1 MNMSDQNRASL
12 EFKGSGSEY
21 FKIWIVNLFLSIV
34 TLGIYSA
41 WAKVRRK
48 RYLYG
53 NTSIEGASF
62 EYHASPITILKG
74 RLIAVAL
81 LIVYSV
87 LSELFPLLGF
97 FLLILLLAFI
107 PWIVWRS
114 LRFNAR
120 MTSLRNVH
128 FSFKGR
134 LGKSYLYYLV
144 IPFIFPLLISTLF
157 SFGYSVLVNE
167 YSKEFFFYF
176 SELINF
182 PDYYRTE
189 ILILIVGSVSM
200 YLLMI
205 PYVQKIKMS
214 YYMNNSC
221 FGQGKFSSNISA
233 SKFYLIDI
241 LTFLITAAVF
251 LFPIMIFLLIY
262 GFNALFGYGYG
273 SEFLDNVNSIVP
285 VFLMIAV
292 YVFMLSAMFLS
303 TAFFTAKL
311 RNYVYSNTQLND
323 NISVNSSL
331 STWSLFWLYLSNFFL
346 MIFTVGLAYPLTVIR
361 KTRYMVE
368 TVSVNNVEAFSQ
380 FVSQQ
385 EQQHSA
391 LGEELGEAFDVGSG
405 IEF

>member
-1 MNMSDQNRASL
+1 MSDQDRASL

-21 FKIWIVNLFLSIV
+21 FKIWIVNLFLSIL

-53 NTSIEGASF
+53 NTSIKGASF

-87 LSELFPLLGF
+87 LSELFPLVGF
-97 FLLILLLAFI
+97 FLLILLFAFI

-134 LGKSYLYYLV
+134 LGKSYLFYLV
-144 IPFIFPLLISTLF
+144 IPFIFPLLISSLF
-157 SFGYSVLVNE
+157 SFGYSVLVYE
-167 YSKEFFFYF
+167 YPIENFYNYF
-176 SELINF
+176 SDLINF
-182 PDYYRTE
+182 PDYYPTE
-189 ILILIVGSVSM
+189 ILILTVGSVSM

-241 LTFLITAAVF
+241 LTFLVTAAVF

-262 GFNALFGYGYG
+262 GFNAFFDYG

-285 VFLMIAV
+285 VFFIFVA
-292 YVFMLSAMFLS
+292 YVFMLSSVFLS

-323 NISVNSSL
+323 NISVNSNL
-331 STWSLFWLYLSNFFL
+331 NTWSLFWLYLSNFFL
-346 MIFTVGLAYPLTVIR
+346 MIFTVGLAYPLTIIR
-361 KTRYMVE
+361 KTKYMAE

-385 EQQHSA
+385 EQQQSA
-391 LGEELGEAFDVGSG
+391 LGEEIGEAFDVGSG

>member
-1 MNMSDQNRASL
+1 MSDQDRVSL

-21 FKIWIVNLFLSIV
+21 FKIWIVNLFLSIL

-53 NTSIEGASF
+53 NTSIKGASF

-87 LSELFPLLGF
+87 LSELFPLVGF
-97 FLLILLLAFI
+97 FLLILLFAFI

-128 FSFKGR
+128 FSFNGL
-134 LGKSYLYYLV
+134 LGKSYLCYLV
-144 IPFIFPLLISTLF
+144 IPFIFPLLISSLF
-157 SFGYSVLVNE
+157 SFGYSVLVYE
-167 YSKEFFFYF
+167 YPIENFYNYF
-176 SELINF
+176 SDLINF
-182 PDYYRTE
+182 PDYYPTE
-189 ILILIVGSVSM
+189 ILILTVGSVSM

-241 LTFLITAAVF
+241 LTFLVTAAVF

-262 GFNALFGYGYG
+262 GFNAFFDYG

-285 VFLMIAV
+285 VFFIFVA
-292 YVFMLSAMFLS
+292 YVFMLSSVFLS

-323 NISVNSSL
+323 NISVNSNL
-331 STWSLFWLYLSNFFL
+331 NTWNLFWLYLSNFFL
-346 MIFTVGLAYPLTVIR
+346 MIFTVGLAYPLTIIR
-361 KTRYMVE
+361 KTKYMAE
-368 TVSVNNVEAFSQ
+368 TVSVKNVEAFSQ

-385 EQQHSA
+385 EQQQSA
-391 LGEELGEAFDVGSG
+391 LGEEIGEAFDVGSG
-405 IEF
+405 IVFL

>member
-1 MNMSDQNRASL
+1 MSDQDRVSL

-21 FKIWIVNLFLSIV
+21 FKIWIVNLFLSIL

-53 NTSIEGASF
+53 NTSIKGASF

-81 LIVYSV
+81 LIMYSV
-87 LSELFPLLGF
+87 LSELFPLVGF
-97 FLLILLLAFI
+97 FLLILLFAFI

-134 LGKSYLYYLV
+134 LGKSYLFYLV
-144 IPFIFPLLISTLF
+144 IPFIFPLLISSLF
-157 SFGYSVLVNE
+157 SFGYSVLVYE
-167 YSKEFFFYF
+167 YPIENFYNYF
-176 SELINF
+176 SDLINF
-182 PDYYRTE
+182 PDYYPTE
-189 ILILIVGSVSM
+189 ILILTVGSVSM

-241 LTFLITAAVF
+241 LTFLVTAAVF

-262 GFNALFGYGYG
+262 GFNAFFDYG

-285 VFLMIAV
+285 VFFIFVA
-292 YVFMLSAMFLS
+292 YVFMLSSVFLS

-323 NISVNSSL
+323 NISVNSNL
-331 STWSLFWLYLSNFFL
+331 NTWNLFWLYLSNFFL
-346 MIFTVGLAYPLTVIR
+346 MIFTVGLAYPLTIIR
-361 KTRYMVE
+361 KTKYMAE
-368 TVSVNNVEAFSQ
+368 TVSVKNVEAFSQ

-385 EQQHSA
+385 EQQQSA
-391 LGEELGEAFDVGSG
+391 LGEEIGEAFDVGSG

>member
-1 MNMSDQNRASL
+1 MSDQDRVSL

-21 FKIWIVNLFLSIV
+21 FKIWIVNLFLSIL

-53 NTSIEGASF
+53 NTSIKGASF

-87 LSELFPLLGF
+87 LSELFPLVGF
-97 FLLILLLAFI
+97 FLLILLFAFI

-134 LGKSYLYYLV
+134 LGKSYLFYLV
-144 IPFIFPLLISTLF
+144 IPFIFPLLISSLF
-157 SFGYSVLVNE
+157 SFGYSVLVYE
-167 YSKEFFFYF
+167 YPIENFYNYF
-176 SELINF
+176 SDLINF
-182 PDYYRTE
+182 PDYYPTE
-189 ILILIVGSVSM
+189 ILILTVGSVSM

-241 LTFLITAAVF
+241 LTFLVTAAVF

-262 GFNALFGYGYG
+262 GFNTFFGYG

-285 VFLMIAV
+285 VFFIFVA
-292 YVFMLSAMFLS
+292 YVFMLSSVFLS

-323 NISVNSSL
+323 NISVNSNL
-331 STWSLFWLYLSNFFL
+331 NTWNLFWLYLSNFFL
-346 MIFTVGLAYPLTVIR
+346 MIFTVGLAYPLTIIR
-361 KTRYMVE
+361 KTKYMAE

-385 EQQHSA
+385 EQQQSA
-391 LGEELGEAFDVGSG
+391 LGEEIGEAFDVGSG

>member
-1 MNMSDQNRASL
+1 MSDQDRVSL
-12 EFKGSGSEY
+12 EFKGSGAEY
-21 FKIWIVNLFLSIV
+21 FKIWIVNLFLSIL

-53 NTSIEGASF
+53 NTSIKGASF

-87 LSELFPLLGF
+87 LSELFPLVGF
-97 FLLILLLAFI
+97 FLLILLFAFI

-134 LGKSYLYYLV
+134 LGKSYLFYLV
-144 IPFIFPLLISTLF
+144 IPFIFPLLISSLF
-157 SFGYSVLVNE
+157 SFGYSVLVYE
-167 YSKEFFFYF
+167 YPIENFYNYF
-176 SELINF
+176 SDLINF
-182 PDYYRTE
+182 PDYYPTE
-189 ILILIVGSVSM
+189 ILILTVGSVSM

-241 LTFLITAAVF
+241 LTFLVTAAVF

-262 GFNALFGYGYG
+262 GFNAFFDYG

-285 VFLMIAV
+285 VFFIFVA
-292 YVFMLSAMFLS
+292 YVFMLSSVFLS

-323 NISVNSSL
+323 NISVNSNL
-331 STWSLFWLYLSNFFL
+331 NTWNLFWLYLSNFFL
-346 MIFTVGLAYPLTVIR
+346 MIFTVGLAYPLTIIR
-361 KTRYMVE
+361 KTKYMAE
-368 TVSVNNVEAFSQ
+368 TVSVKNVEAFSQ

-385 EQQHSA
+385 EQQQSA
-391 LGEELGEAFDVGSG
+391 LGEEIGEAFDVGSG

>member
-1 MNMSDQNRASL
+1 MSDQDRVSL

-21 FKIWIVNLFLSIV
+21 FKIWIVNLFLSIL

-53 NTSIEGASF
+53 NTSIKGASF

-87 LSELFPLLGF
+87 LSELFPLVGF
-97 FLLILLLAFI
+97 FLLILLFAFI

-134 LGKSYLYYLV
+134 LGKSYLFYLV
-144 IPFIFPLLISTLF
+144 IPFIFPLLISSLF
-157 SFGYSVLVNE
+157 SFGYSVLVYE
-167 YSKEFFFYF
+167 YPIENFYNYF
-176 SELINF
+176 SDLINF
-182 PDYYRTE
+182 PDYYPTE

-241 LTFLITAAVF
+241 LTFLVTAAVF

-262 GFNALFGYGYG
+262 GFTFFDYG

-285 VFLMIAV
+285 VFFIFVA
-292 YVFMLSAMFLS
+292 YVFMLSSVFLS

-323 NISVNSSL
+323 NISVNSNL
-331 STWSLFWLYLSNFFL
+331 NTWSLFWLYLSNFFL
-346 MIFTVGLAYPLTVIR
+346 MIFTVGLAYPLTIIR
-361 KTRYMVE
+361 KTKYMAE

-385 EQQHSA
+385 EQQQSA
-391 LGEELGEAFDVGSG
+391 LGEEIGEAFDVGSG

>member
-1 MNMSDQNRASL
+1 MSDQDRVSL

-21 FKIWIVNLFLSIV
+21 FKIWIVNLFLSIL

-53 NTSIEGASF
+53 NTSIKGASF

-87 LSELFPLLGF
+87 LSELFPLVGF
-97 FLLILLLAFI
+97 FLLILLFAFI

-134 LGKSYLYYLV
+134 LGKSYLFYLV
-144 IPFIFPLLISTLF
+144 IPFIFPLLISSLF
-157 SFGYSVLVNE
+157 SFGYSVLVYE
-167 YSKEFFFYF
+167 YPIENFYNYF
-176 SELINF
+176 SDLINF
-182 PDYYRTE
+182 PDYYPTE
-189 ILILIVGSVSM
+189 ILILTVGSVSM

-241 LTFLITAAVF
+241 LTFLVTAAVF

-262 GFNALFGYGYG
+262 GFNAFFGYG

-285 VFLMIAV
+285 VFFIFVA
-292 YVFMLSAMFLS
+292 YVFMLSSVFLS

-323 NISVNSSL
+323 NISVNSNL
-331 STWSLFWLYLSNFFL
+331 NTWSLFWLYLSNFFL
-346 MIFTVGLAYPLTVIR
+346 MIFTVGLAYPLTIIR
-361 KTRYMVE
+361 KTKYMAE
-368 TVSVNNVEAFSQ
+368 TVSVKNVEAFSQ

-385 EQQHSA
+385 EQQQSA
-391 LGEELGEAFDVGSG
+391 LGEEIGEAFDVGSG

>member
-1 MNMSDQNRASL
+1 MSDRASL

-182 PDYYRTE
+182 PDYYSTE

-368 TVSVNNVEAFSQ
+368 TVSVNNVEMFSQ
-380 FVSQQ
+380 FASQQ

>member
-1 MNMSDQNRASL
+1 MPDQKTVDIV
-12 EFKGSGSEY
+12 FKGKGSEY
-21 FKIWIVNLFLSIV
+21 FKIWIVNLFLSIL

-41 WAKVRRK
+41 WAKVRTK

-53 NTSIEGASF
+53 STSIEGSAF
-62 EYHASPITILKG
+62 EYHASPIAILKG
-74 RLIAVAL
+74 RLIAFAL
-81 LIVYSV
+81 LIMYSV
-87 LSELFPLLGF
+87 LGQLFPLLGI
-97 FLLILLLAFI
+97 FLLILLFASI

-114 LRFNAR
+114 LKFNAR

-128 FSFKGR
+128 FAFNGL
-134 LGKSYLYYLV
+134 LGKSYLCYLV
-144 IPFIFPLLISTLF
+144 IPFIFPLLIFLLF
-157 SFGYSVLVNE
+157 SFAYSVVVTGYPIE
-167 YSKEFFFYF
+167 YFYYYLSDLYNF
-176 SELINF
+176 ADKYVTEL
-182 PDYYRTE
+182 
-189 ILILIVGSVSM
+189 LILGGGSVSM

-241 LTFLITAAVF
+241 LTFLVTAAVF

-262 GFNALFGYGYG
+262 GFNAFFDYG

-285 VFLMIAV
+285 MLFIFVA
-292 YVFMLSAMFLS
+292 YVFMLSSVFLS

-323 NISVNSSL
+323 NISVNSNL
-331 STWSLFWLYLSNFFL
+331 NTWSLFWLYLSNFFL
-346 MIFTVGLAYPLTVIR
+346 MIFTVGLAYPLTIIR
-361 KTRYMVE
+361 KTKYMVE

-385 EQQHSA
+385 EQQQSA
-391 LGEELGEAFDVGSG
+391 LGEEIGEAFDVGSG

>member
-1 MNMSDQNRASL
+1 MSDQDRVSL

-21 FKIWIVNLFLSIV
+21 FKIWIVNLFLSIL

-53 NTSIEGASF
+53 NTSIKGASF

-87 LSELFPLLGF
+87 LSELFPLVGF
-97 FLLILLLAFI
+97 FLLILLFAFI

-134 LGKSYLYYLV
+134 LGKSYLFYLV
-144 IPFIFPLLISTLF
+144 IPFIFPLLISSLF
-157 SFGYSVLVNE
+157 SFGYSVLVYE
-167 YSKEFFFYF
+167 YPIENFYNYF
-176 SELINF
+176 SDLINF
-182 PDYYRTE
+182 PDYYPTE

-241 LTFLITAAVF
+241 LTFLVTAAVF

-262 GFNALFGYGYG
+262 GFNAFFGYG

-285 VFLMIAV
+285 VFFIFVA
-292 YVFMLSAMFLS
+292 YVFMLSSVFLS

-323 NISVNSSL
+323 NISVNSNL
-331 STWSLFWLYLSNFFL
+331 NTWNLFWLYLSNFFL
-346 MIFTVGLAYPLTVIR
+346 MIFTVGLAYPLTIIR
-361 KTRYMVE
+361 KTKYMAE
-368 TVSVNNVEAFSQ
+368 TVSVKNVEAFSQ

-385 EQQHSA
+385 EQQQSA
-391 LGEELGEAFDVGSG
+391 LGEEIGEAFDVGSG

>member
-1 MNMSDQNRASL
+1 MSDQDRVSL

-21 FKIWIVNLFLSIV
+21 FKIWIVNLFLSIL

-53 NTSIEGASF
+53 NTSIKGASF

-87 LSELFPLLGF
+87 LSELFPLVGF
-97 FLLILLLAFI
+97 FLLILLFAFI

-134 LGKSYLYYLV
+134 LGKSYLFYLV
-144 IPFIFPLLISTLF
+144 IPFIFPLLISSLF
-157 SFGYSVLVNE
+157 SFGYSVLVYE
-167 YSKEFFFYF
+167 YPIENFYNYF
-176 SELINF
+176 SDLINF
-182 PDYYRTE
+182 PDYYPTE
-189 ILILIVGSVSM
+189 ILILTVGSVSM

-241 LTFLITAAVF
+241 LTFLVTAAVF

-262 GFNALFGYGYG
+262 GFNAFFGYG

-285 VFLMIAV
+285 VFFIFVA
-292 YVFMLSAMFLS
+292 YVFMLSSVFLS
-303 TAFFTAKL
+303 TAFFTVKL

-323 NISVNSSL
+323 NISVNSNL
-331 STWSLFWLYLSNFFL
+331 NTWNLFWLYLSNFFL
-346 MIFTVGLAYPLTVIR
+346 MIFTVGLAYPLTIIR
-361 KTRYMVE
+361 KTKYMAE
-368 TVSVNNVEAFSQ
+368 TVSVKNVEAFSQ

-385 EQQHSA
+385 EQQQSA
-391 LGEELGEAFDVGSG
+391 LGEEIGEAFDVGSG

>member
-1 MNMSDQNRASL
+1 MSDQDRASL

-21 FKIWIVNLFLSIV
+21 FKIWIVNLFLSIL

-53 NTSIEGASF
+53 NTSIKGASF

-87 LSELFPLLGF
+87 LSELFPLVGF
-97 FLLILLLAFI
+97 FLLILLFAFI

-134 LGKSYLYYLV
+134 LGKSYLFYLV
-144 IPFIFPLLISTLF
+144 IPFIFPLLISSLF
-157 SFGYSVLVNE
+157 SFGYSVLVYE
-167 YSKEFFFYF
+167 YPIENFYNYF
-176 SELINF
+176 SDLINF
-182 PDYYRTE
+182 PDYYPTE
-189 ILILIVGSVSM
+189 ILILTVGSVSM

-241 LTFLITAAVF
+241 LTFLVTAAVF

-262 GFNALFGYGYG
+262 GFNAFFDYG

-285 VFLMIAV
+285 VFFIFVA
-292 YVFMLSAMFLS
+292 YVFMLSSVFLS

-323 NISVNSSL
+323 NISVNSNL
-331 STWSLFWLYLSNFFL
+331 NTWNLFWLYLSNFFL
-346 MIFTVGLAYPLTVIR
+346 MIFTVGLAYPLTIIR
-361 KTRYMVE
+361 KTKYMAE
-368 TVSVNNVEAFSQ
+368 TVSVKNVEAFSQ

-385 EQQHSA
+385 EQQQSA
-391 LGEELGEAFDVGSG
+391 LGEEIGEAFDVGSG

>member
-1 MNMSDQNRASL
+1 MSDQKSIAIV
-12 EFKGSGSEY
+12 FKGIGSEY
-21 FKIWIVNLFLSIV
+21 FKIWVVNLFLSLL

-41 WAKVRRK
+41 WAKVRTK

-53 NTSIEGASF
+53 STSIEGSAF
-62 EYHASPITILKG
+62 EYHASPIAILKG
-74 RLIAVAL
+74 RLIAFAL

-87 LSELFPLLGF
+87 LSEFFPLVGW
-97 FLLILLLAFI
+97 FLLLLLFASI

-114 LRFNAR
+114 LKFNAR

-128 FSFKGR
+128 FSFNGL

-144 IPFIFPLLISTLF
+144 IPFIFPLLIFLLF
-157 SFGYSVLVNE
+157 SFAYSVVVTGYPIE
-167 YSKEFFFYF
+167 YFYTYLSDLYNF
-176 SELINF
+176 S
-182 PDYYRTE
+182 DHYVDE
-189 ILILIVGSVSM
+189 ILILVGGSVSM
-200 YLLMI
+200 YVLI
-205 PYVQKIKMS
+205 FPYIQKLKMS
-214 YYMNNSC
+214 YYLNNSY
-221 FGQGKFSSNISA
+221 FGQGKFSSDISV

-241 LTFLITAAVF
+241 LTFLVTAAVF
-251 LFPIMIFLLIY
+251 LFPIMIYLLIY
-262 GFNALFGYGYG
+262 GFNTFFGHGYG
-273 SEFLDNVNSIVP
+273 SEFFDNVGLIVP
-285 VFLMIAV
+285 MLLMIVA
-292 YVFMLSAMFLS
+292 YVFMLSAVFLS

-368 TVSVNNVEAFSQ
+368 TVSVNNVEVFSQ
-380 FVSQQ
+380 FASQQ

>member
-1 MNMSDQNRASL
+1 MSDQDRVSL

-21 FKIWIVNLFLSIV
+21 FKIWIVNLFLSIL

-53 NTSIEGASF
+53 NTSIKGASF

-87 LSELFPLLGF
+87 LSELFPLVGF
-97 FLLILLLAFI
+97 FLLILLFAFI

-134 LGKSYLYYLV
+134 LGKSYLFYLV
-144 IPFIFPLLISTLF
+144 IPFIFPLLISSLF
-157 SFGYSVLVNE
+157 SFGYSVLVYE
-167 YSKEFFFYF
+167 YPIENFYNYF
-176 SELINF
+176 SDLINF
-182 PDYYRTE
+182 PDYYPTE
-189 ILILIVGSVSM
+189 ILILTVGSVSM

-241 LTFLITAAVF
+241 LTFLVTAAVF

-262 GFNALFGYGYG
+262 GFNAFFDYG
-273 SEFLDNVNSIVP
+273 SEFLDNVNSIVL
-285 VFLMIAV
+285 VFFIFVA
-292 YVFMLSAMFLS
+292 YVFMLSSVFLS

-323 NISVNSSL
+323 NISVNSNL
-331 STWSLFWLYLSNFFL
+331 NTWSLFWLYLSNFFL
-346 MIFTVGLAYPLTVIR
+346 MIFTVGLAYPLTIIR
-361 KTRYMVE
+361 KTKYMAE
-368 TVSVNNVEAFSQ
+368 TVSVKNVEAFSQ

-385 EQQHSA
+385 EQQQSA
-391 LGEELGEAFDVGSG
+391 LGEEIGEAFDVGSG

>member
-1 MNMSDQNRASL
+1 MSDQDRASL

-21 FKIWIVNLFLSIV
+21 FKIWIVNLFLSIL

-53 NTSIEGASF
+53 NTSIKGASF

-87 LSELFPLLGF
+87 LSELFPLVGF
-97 FLLILLLAFI
+97 FLLILLFAFI

-241 LTFLITAAVF
+241 LTFLVTAAVF

-262 GFNALFGYGYG
+262 GFNTFFDYG

-323 NISVNSSL
+323 NISVNSNL
-331 STWSLFWLYLSNFFL
+331 NTWRLYWLYLSNFFL
-346 MIFTVGLAYPLTVIR
+346 MIFTVGLAYPWTIIR
-361 KTRYMVE
+361 KIKYMAE

-385 EQQHSA
+385 EQQQSA
-391 LGEELGEAFDVGSG
+391 LGEEIGEAFDVGSG

>member
-1 MNMSDQNRASL
+1 MSDQDRVSL

-21 FKIWIVNLFLSIV
+21 FKIWIVNLFLSIL

-53 NTSIEGASF
+53 NTSIKGASF

-87 LSELFPLLGF
+87 LSELFPLVGF
-97 FLLILLLAFI
+97 FLLILLFAFI

-134 LGKSYLYYLV
+134 LGKSYLFYLV
-144 IPFIFPLLISTLF
+144 IPFIFPLLISSLF
-157 SFGYSVLVNE
+157 SFGYSVLVYE
-167 YSKEFFFYF
+167 YPIENFYNYF
-176 SELINF
+176 SDLINF
-182 PDYYRTE
+182 PDYYPTE

-241 LTFLITAAVF
+241 LTFLVTAAVF

-262 GFNALFGYGYG
+262 GFNAFFDYG

-285 VFLMIAV
+285 VFFIFVA
-292 YVFMLSAMFLS
+292 YVFMLSSVFLS

-323 NISVNSSL
+323 NISVNSNL
-331 STWSLFWLYLSNFFL
+331 NTWNLFWLYLSNFFL
-346 MIFTVGLAYPLTVIR
+346 MIFTVGLAYPLTIIR
-361 KTRYMVE
+361 KTKYMAE

-385 EQQHSA
+385 EQQQSA
-391 LGEELGEAFDVGSG
+391 LGEEIGEAFDVGSG

>member
-1 MNMSDQNRASL
+1 MSDQDRVSL

-21 FKIWIVNLFLSIV
+21 FKIWIVNLFLSIL

-53 NTSIEGASF
+53 NTSIKGASF

-87 LSELFPLLGF
+87 LSELFPLVGF
-97 FLLILLLAFI
+97 FLLILLFAFI

-134 LGKSYLYYLV
+134 LGKSYLFYLV
-144 IPFIFPLLISTLF
+144 IPFIFPLLISSLF
-157 SFGYSVLVNE
+157 SFGYSVLVYE
-167 YSKEFFFYF
+167 YPIENFYNYF
-176 SELINF
+176 SDLINF
-182 PDYYRTE
+182 PDYYPTE
-189 ILILIVGSVSM
+189 ILILTVGSVSM

-241 LTFLITAAVF
+241 LTFLVTAAVF

-262 GFNALFGYGYG
+262 GFNAFFDYG

-285 VFLMIAV
+285 VFFMIVA
-292 YVFMLSAMFLS
+292 YVFMLSSVFLS

-323 NISVNSSL
+323 NISVNSNL
-331 STWSLFWLYLSNFFL
+331 NTWSLFWLYLSNFFL
-346 MIFTVGLAYPLTVIR
+346 MIFTVGLAYPLTIIR
-361 KTRYMVE
+361 KTKYMAE
-368 TVSVNNVEAFSQ
+368 TVSVKNVEAFSQ

-385 EQQHSA
+385 EQQQSA
-391 LGEELGEAFDVGSG
+391 LGEEIGEAFDVGSG

>member
-1 MNMSDQNRASL
+1 MSDQDRVSL

-21 FKIWIVNLFLSIV
+21 FKIWIVNLFLSIL

-53 NTSIEGASF
+53 NTSIKGASF

-87 LSELFPLLGF
+87 LSELFPLVGF
-97 FLLILLLAFI
+97 FLLILLFAFI

-134 LGKSYLYYLV
+134 LGKSYLFYLV
-144 IPFIFPLLISTLF
+144 IPFIFPLLISSLF
-157 SFGYSVLVNE
+157 SFGYSVLVYE
-167 YSKEFFFYF
+167 YPIENFYNYF
-176 SELINF
+176 SDLINF
-182 PDYYRTE
+182 PDYYPTE
-189 ILILIVGSVSM
+189 ILILTVGSVSM

-241 LTFLITAAVF
+241 LTFLVTAAVF

-262 GFNALFGYGYG
+262 GFNAFFDYG
-273 SEFLDNVNSIVP
+273 SEFLDNVNSIVL
-285 VFLMIAV
+285 VFFIFVA
-292 YVFMLSAMFLS
+292 YVFMLSSVFLS

-323 NISVNSSL
+323 NISVNSNL
-331 STWSLFWLYLSNFFL
+331 NTWNLFWLYLSNFFL
-346 MIFTVGLAYPLTVIR
+346 MIFTVGLAYPLTIIR
-361 KTRYMVE
+361 KTKYMAE
-368 TVSVNNVEAFSQ
+368 TVSVKNVEAFSQ
-380 FVSQQ
+380 YVSQQ
-385 EQQHSA
+385 EQQQSA
-391 LGEELGEAFDVGSG
+391 LGEEIGEAFDVGSG

>member
-1 MNMSDQNRASL
+1 
-12 EFKGSGSEY
+12 
-21 FKIWIVNLFLSIV
+21 
-34 TLGIYSA
+34 
-41 WAKVRRK
+41 
-48 RYLYG
+48 
-53 NTSIEGASF
+53 
-62 EYHASPITILKG
+62 
-74 RLIAVAL
+74 
-81 LIVYSV
+81 
-87 LSELFPLLGF
+87 
-97 FLLILLLAFI
+97 
-107 PWIVWRS
+107 
-114 LRFNAR
+114 

-134 LGKSYLYYLV
+134 LGKSYLCYLV
-144 IPFIFPLLISTLF
+144 IPFIFPLLISLLF
-157 SFGYSVLVNE
+157 SFAYSVVVTGYPIE
-167 YSKEFFFYF
+167 YFYYYLSDLYNF
-176 SELINF
+176 ADKYVTEL
-182 PDYYRTE
+182 
-189 ILILIVGSVSM
+189 LILVGGSVSM

-241 LTFLITAAVF
+241 LTFLVTAAVF

-262 GFNALFGYGYG
+262 GFAFFDYG

-285 VFLMIAV
+285 VFFMIVA
-292 YVFMLSAMFLS
+292 YVFILSSVFLS
-303 TAFFTAKL
+303 TAFFTAKI

-323 NISVNSSL
+323 NVSVNSNL
-331 STWSLFWLYLSNFFL
+331 NTWSLFWLYLSNFFL
-346 MIFTVGLAYPLTVIR
+346 MIFTVGLAYPLTIIR
-361 KTRYMVE
+361 KTKYMAE

-391 LGEELGEAFDVGSG
+391 LGEEIGEAFDVGAG

>member
-1 MNMSDQNRASL
+1 MSDQDRVSL

-21 FKIWIVNLFLSIV
+21 FKIWIVNLFLSIL

-53 NTSIEGASF
+53 NTSIKGASF

-87 LSELFPLLGF
+87 LSELFPLVGF
-97 FLLILLLAFI
+97 FLLILLFAFI

-134 LGKSYLYYLV
+134 LGKSYLFYLV
-144 IPFIFPLLISTLF
+144 IPFIFPLLISSLF
-157 SFGYSVLVNE
+157 SFGYSVLVYE
-167 YSKEFFFYF
+167 YPIENFYNYF

-182 PDYYRTE
+182 PDYYPTE

-241 LTFLITAAVF
+241 LTFLVTAAVF

-262 GFNALFGYGYG
+262 GFNAFFDYG

-285 VFLMIAV
+285 VFFIFVA
-292 YVFMLSAMFLS
+292 YVFMLSSVFLS

-323 NISVNSSL
+323 NISVNSNL
-331 STWSLFWLYLSNFFL
+331 NTWSLFWLYLSNFFL
-346 MIFTVGLAYPLTVIR
+346 MIFTVGLAYPLTIIR
-361 KTRYMVE
+361 KTKYMAE
-368 TVSVNNVEAFSQ
+368 TVSVKNVEAFSQ

-385 EQQHSA
+385 EQQQSA
-391 LGEELGEAFDVGSG
+391 LGEEIGEAFDVGSG

>member
-1 MNMSDQNRASL
+1 MSDQDRVSL

-21 FKIWIVNLFLSIV
+21 FKIWIVNLFLSIL

-53 NTSIEGASF
+53 NTSIKGASF

-87 LSELFPLLGF
+87 LSELFPLVGF
-97 FLLILLLAFI
+97 FLLILLFAFI

-134 LGKSYLYYLV
+134 LGKSYLFYLV
-144 IPFIFPLLISTLF
+144 IPFIFPLLISSLF
-157 SFGYSVLVNE
+157 SFGYSVLVYE
-167 YSKEFFFYF
+167 YPIENFYNYF
-176 SELINF
+176 SDLINF
-182 PDYYRTE
+182 PDYYPTE

-241 LTFLITAAVF
+241 LTFLVTAAVF

-262 GFNALFGYGYG
+262 GFNAFFDYG

-285 VFLMIAV
+285 VFFIFVA
-292 YVFMLSAMFLS
+292 YVLMLSSVFLS

-323 NISVNSSL
+323 NISVNSNL
-331 STWSLFWLYLSNFFL
+331 NTWNLFWLYLSNFFL
-346 MIFTVGLAYPLTVIR
+346 MIFTVGLAYPLTIIR
-361 KTRYMVE
+361 KTKYMAE
-368 TVSVNNVEAFSQ
+368 TVSVKNVEAFSQ

-385 EQQHSA
+385 EQQQSA
-391 LGEELGEAFDVGSG
+391 LGEEIGEAFDVGSG

>member
-1 MNMSDQNRASL
+1 MSDQDRVSL

-21 FKIWIVNLFLSIV
+21 FKIWIVNLFLSIL

-53 NTSIEGASF
+53 NTSIKGASF

-87 LSELFPLLGF
+87 LSELFPLVGF
-97 FLLILLLAFI
+97 FLLILLFAFI

-134 LGKSYLYYLV
+134 LGKSYLFYLV
-144 IPFIFPLLISTLF
+144 IPFIFPLLISSLF
-157 SFGYSVLVNE
+157 SFGYSVLVYE
-167 YSKEFFFYF
+167 YPIENFYNYF
-176 SELINF
+176 SDLINF
-182 PDYYRTE
+182 PDYYPTE
-189 ILILIVGSVSM
+189 ILILTVGSVSM

-241 LTFLITAAVF
+241 LTFLVTAAVF

-262 GFNALFGYGYG
+262 GFNTFFGYG
-273 SEFLDNVNSIVP
+273 SEILDNVNSIVP
-285 VFLMIAV
+285 VFFIFVA
-292 YVFMLSAMFLS
+292 YVFMLSSVFLS

-323 NISVNSSL
+323 NISVNSNL
-331 STWSLFWLYLSNFFL
+331 NTWSLFWLYLSNFFL
-346 MIFTVGLAYPLTVIR
+346 MIFTVGLAYPLTIIR
-361 KTRYMVE
+361 KTKYMAE
-368 TVSVNNVEAFSQ
+368 TVSVKNVEAFSQ

-385 EQQHSA
+385 EQQQSA
-391 LGEELGEAFDVGSG
+391 LGEEIGEAFDVGSG

>member
-1 MNMSDQNRASL
+1 MLICFFFQAEEGIRGYGVTGVQTCALPILSDQDRVSL

-21 FKIWIVNLFLSIV
+21 FKIWIVNLFLSIL

-53 NTSIEGASF
+53 NTSIKGASF

-87 LSELFPLLGF
+87 LSELFPLVGF
-97 FLLILLLAFI
+97 FLLILLFAFI

-134 LGKSYLYYLV
+134 LGKSYLFYLV
-144 IPFIFPLLISTLF
+144 IPFIFPLLISSLF
-157 SFGYSVLVNE
+157 SFGYSVLVYE
-167 YSKEFFFYF
+167 YPIENFYNYF
-176 SELINF
+176 SDLINF
-182 PDYYRTE
+182 PDYYPTE
-189 ILILIVGSVSM
+189 ILILTVGSVSM

-241 LTFLITAAVF
+241 LTFLVTAAVF

-262 GFNALFGYGYG
+262 GFNAFFDYG

-285 VFLMIAV
+285 VFFIFVA
-292 YVFMLSAMFLS
+292 YVFMLSSVFLS

-323 NISVNSSL
+323 NISVNSNL
-331 STWSLFWLYLSNFFL
+331 K
-346 MIFTVGLAYPLTVIR
+346 IGRAHV
-361 KTRYMVE
+361 
-368 TVSVNNVEAFSQ
+368 
-380 FVSQQ
+380 
-385 EQQHSA
+385 
-391 LGEELGEAFDVGSG
+391 
-405 IEF
+405 

>member
-1 MNMSDQNRASL
+1 MSDQDRASL

-368 TVSVNNVEAFSQ
+368 TVSVNNVEVFSQ
-380 FVSQQ
+380 FASQQ

>member
-1 MNMSDQNRASL
+1 MNMSDSASL

-182 PDYYRTE
+182 PDYYSTE

-214 YYMNNSC
+214 YYMNNTY
-221 FGQGKFSSNISA
+221 FGQGKFSSNIAA

-241 LTFLITAAVF
+241 LTFLVTAAVF

-262 GFNALFGYGYG
+262 GFNALFGNGYG
-273 SEFLDNVNSIVP
+273 VEFFDNVNSIVP
-285 VFLMIAV
+285 VFLMIAA
-292 YVFMLSAMFLS
+292 YVFMLSAVFLS

-331 STWSLFWLYLSNFFL
+331 STWSLYWLYLSNFFL
-346 MIFTVGLAYPLTVIR
+346 TIFTIGLAYPLTVIR
-361 KTRYMVE
+361 KTRYMAE

>member
-1 MNMSDQNRASL
+1 MSDQDRVSL

-21 FKIWIVNLFLSIV
+21 FKIWIVNLFLSIL

-53 NTSIEGASF
+53 NTSIKGASF

-87 LSELFPLLGF
+87 LSELFPLVGF
-97 FLLILLLAFI
+97 FLLILLFAFI

-134 LGKSYLYYLV
+134 LGKSYLFYLV
-144 IPFIFPLLISTLF
+144 IPFIFPLLISSLF
-157 SFGYSVLVNE
+157 SFGYSVLVYE
-167 YSKEFFFYF
+167 YPIENFYNYF
-176 SELINF
+176 SDLINF
-182 PDYYRTE
+182 PDYYPTE
-189 ILILIVGSVSM
+189 ILILTVGSVSM

-241 LTFLITAAVF
+241 LTFLVTAAVF

-262 GFNALFGYGYG
+262 GFNAFFDYG

-285 VFLMIAV
+285 VFFIFVA
-292 YVFMLSAMFLS
+292 YVFMLSSVFLS

-323 NISVNSSL
+323 NISVNSNL
-331 STWSLFWLYLSNFFL
+331 NTWSLFWLYLSNFFL
-346 MIFTVGLAYPLTVIR
+346 MIFTVGLAYPLTIIR
-361 KTRYMVE
+361 KTKYMAE

-385 EQQHSA
+385 EQQQSA
-391 LGEELGEAFDVGSG
+391 LGEEIGEAFDVGSG

>member
-1 MNMSDQNRASL
+1 MSDQDRASL

-21 FKIWIVNLFLSIV
+21 FKIWIVNLFLSII

-53 NTSIEGASF
+53 NTSIKGASF

-87 LSELFPLLGF
+87 LSELFPLVGF
-97 FLLILLLAFI
+97 FLLILLFAFI

-134 LGKSYLYYLV
+134 LGKSYLCYLV
-144 IPFIFPLLISTLF
+144 IPFIFPLLISLLF
-157 SFGYSVLVNE
+157 SFAYSVVVAGYPIE
-167 YSKEFFFYF
+167 YFYYYLSDLYNF
-176 SELINF
+176 ADKYVTEL
-182 PDYYRTE
+182 
-189 ILILIVGSVSM
+189 LILGGGSVSM

-241 LTFLITAAVF
+241 LTFLVTAAVF

-262 GFNALFGYGYG
+262 GFNAFFDYG

-285 VFLMIAV
+285 VFFIFVA
-292 YVFMLSAMFLS
+292 YVFMLSSVFLS

-323 NISVNSSL
+323 NISVNSNL
-331 STWSLFWLYLSNFFL
+331 NTWSLFWLYLSNFFL
-346 MIFTVGLAYPLTVIR
+346 MIFTVGLAYPLTIIR
-361 KTRYMVE
+361 KTKYMAE

-385 EQQHSA
+385 EQQQSA
-391 LGEELGEAFDVGSG
+391 LGEEIGEAFDVGSG

>member
-1 MNMSDQNRASL
+1 MSDQDRVSL

-21 FKIWIVNLFLSIV
+21 FKIWIVNLFLSIL

-53 NTSIEGASF
+53 NTSIKGASF

-87 LSELFPLLGF
+87 LSELFPLVGF
-97 FLLILLLAFI
+97 FLLILLFAFI

-134 LGKSYLYYLV
+134 LGKSYLFYLV
-144 IPFIFPLLISTLF
+144 IPFIFPLLISSLF
-157 SFGYSVLVNE
+157 SFGYSVLVYE
-167 YSKEFFFYF
+167 YPIENFYNYF
-176 SELINF
+176 SDLINF
-182 PDYYRTE
+182 PDYYPTE
-189 ILILIVGSVSM
+189 ILILTVGSVSM

-221 FGQGKFSSNISA
+221 FGKGKFSSNISA

-241 LTFLITAAVF
+241 LTFLVTAAVF

-262 GFNALFGYGYG
+262 GFNTFFGYG

-285 VFLMIAV
+285 VFFIFVA
-292 YVFMLSAMFLS
+292 YVFMLSSVFLS
-303 TAFFTAKL
+303 TAFFTVKL

-323 NISVNSSL
+323 NISVNSNL
-331 STWSLFWLYLSNFFL
+331 NTWNLFWLYLSNFFL
-346 MIFTVGLAYPLTVIR
+346 MIFTVGLAYPLTIIR
-361 KTRYMVE
+361 KAKYMAE
-368 TVSVNNVEAFSQ
+368 TVSVKNVEAFSQ

-385 EQQHSA
+385 EQQQSA
-391 LGEELGEAFDVGSG
+391 LGEEIGEAFDVGSG